1 MTSVNWGF
9 SVVLFL
15 GILFLLL
22 KIDKIERVLKDI
34 KKEKEPPLMPE
45 NS

>member
-9 SVVLFL
+9 SVVLFF
-15 GILFLLL
+15 GILFILL

-34 KKEKEPPLMPE
+34 KKEK
-45 NS
+45 